1 MAGLRVEQYVVGP
14 VMTNCY
20 FAVNEDTNEALIL
33 DPGGD
38 ADLLKEKIKERGIS
52 PAAVLLTHGH
62 FDHAAAAKEIAEAFG
77 ILIYAH
83 ENEKETLESPAV
95 NLCGMMGGPK
105 TAYHADVFVR
115 DGEILK
121 LAGFSVEVL
130 YTPGHTTG
138 GCCYYIEKEQA
149 VFAGDTLFCGSI
161 GRTDFPGGSMGVL
174 LRSIREK
181 LLVLPG
187 QTKVYP
193 GHESTT
199 TVGWEK
205 QHNPFL

>member
-20 FAVNEDTNEALIL
+20 FAVNEDTKEALIL

-52 PAAVLLTHGH
+52 PVAVLLTHGH
-62 FDHAAAAKEIAEAFG
+62 FDHAAAAKEVSEAFG
-77 ILIYAH
+77 ISVYAH
-83 ENEKETLESPAV
+83 EHEKETLESPSV
-95 NLCGMMGGPK
+95 NLCGMVGGPK
-105 TAYHADVFVR
+105 TSYHADVFVK

-121 LAGFSVEVL
+121 LAGFSIQAL
-130 YTPGHTTG
+130 FTPGHTAG
-138 GCCYYIEKEQA
+138 GCCYYIEKEQT
-149 VFAGDTLFCGSI
+149 VFVGDTLFCGSI
-161 GRTDFPGGSMGVL
+161 GRTDFPGGSMSVL

-205 QHNPFL
+205 QHNPFI